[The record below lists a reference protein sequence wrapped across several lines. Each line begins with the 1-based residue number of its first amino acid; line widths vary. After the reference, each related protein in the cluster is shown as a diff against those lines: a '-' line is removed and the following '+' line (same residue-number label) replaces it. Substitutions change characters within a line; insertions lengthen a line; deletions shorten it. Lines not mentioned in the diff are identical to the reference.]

1 MKKTENQKIIA
12 TDIYRYK
19 KNKLAANLALL
30 GLVFNCLYF
39 TLLYGIQ
46 SELLGD
52 GTISRF
58 SSIQIGF
65 SVILTLFTLLLTF
78 LSSEGIK
85 GYNKKFS
92 FVLLGVAVFQ
102 IIRIF
107 GFPLYGLQKNLLTV
121 NYFWLNPT
129 TSGLEFAIMVIYLC
143 ASAACLIAS
152 AVIGYIRAVN
162 LEKFVKQVDG
172 GAINVEDTL
181 KQLDKEEEASA
192 AQVAQDSRTAE
203 EVR

>member
-162 LEKFVKQVDG
+162 LEKFVKHVDG
-172 GAINVEDTL
+172 GEINVEDTL